1 MLKIYL
7 SSVIIWMV
15 VIYCMTS
22 ISKESIVK
30 NGWINT
36 ENKQKRNWFV
46 QLFILSAVPIFRLF
60 IVIAILYM
68 AICTKEQFEQ
78 WKKEQNKDE

>member
-36 ENKQKRNWFV
+36 ENKQKRNWFA

-60 IVIAILYM
+60 IVIAILCM

>member
-7 SSVIIWMV
+7 SSVIIWMI
-15 VIYCMTS
+15 VIYCITS

-30 NGWINT
+30 NGWMNT

-60 IVIAILYM
+60 IVIAILCM
-68 AICTKEQFEQ
+68 AICTKEQCDQ
-78 WKKEQNKDE
+78 WKKEQKKDE